1 MVGQTSFVP
10 PPYIPLGH
18 SDAVSGPVPPG
29 DARPAQQH
37 INNGPG
43 QWSSGI
49 CACFDDIQS
58 CCIGLFCPYY
68 RFGKNAEVLGSG
80 TMVGSCMTHFVLW
93 ALVNTF
99 CCVFTEGILLGLP
112 GCFIVC
118 YACGYRSTI
127 RSKYN
132 LQYRRHQ
139 AEVFYSFLPFMC
151 HMSRVQRNRREVWRF
166 KYP

>member
-1 MVGQTSFVP
+1 MLKCLLVE
-10 PPYIPLGH
+10 
-18 SDAVSGPVPPG
+18 AVNLAVLM
-29 DARPAQQH
+29 
-37 INNGPG
+37 
-43 QWSSGI
+43 
-49 CACFDDIQS
+49 

-132 LQYRRHQ
+132 LQRRFFTHFCHLCAICQEYREIGERCGDSNTHSLYL
-139 AEVFYSFLPFMC
+139 AEVTAPPMQTMEST
-151 HMSRVQRNRREVWRF
+151 SST
-166 KYP
+166 K